1 MPGDTHRVAILGQ
14 TGSGKT
20 MAGIWHLSRR
30 RFDRMPWIIFDFK
43 GDEHIESLPARE
55 LKITRHPPTSPGLY
69 VVRPMPGQEDEV
81 ETFLWRTWKNGRTG
95 LYFDEGYMVT
105 GSDAFR
111 AILTQGRS
119 KRLPAIIL
127 SQRPMWMDNFVFTEA
142 SFFQVFHLLY
152 KKDRDKV
159 DAFVNA
165 DMEKRLPDYHSWWYQ
180 VGRDKLSVLGP
191 VDHNRTVRR
200 IRNRTGKTIWV

>member
-1 MPGDTHRVAILGQ
+1 
-14 TGSGKT
+14 

-43 GDEHIESLPARE
+43 GDELIESLPARE
-55 LKITRHPPTSPGLY
+55 ISIRKAPPSSPGLY
-69 VVRPMPGQEDEV
+69 VVRPMPGQEDDV
-81 ETFLWRTWKNGRTG
+81 ESFLWKVWKKEKTG

-111 AILTQGRS
+111 SILTQGRS
-119 KRLPAIIL
+119 KRIPAIIL

-142 SFFQVFHLLY
+142 SFFQVFYLGY

-159 DAFVNA
+159 AAFVNA
-165 DMEKRLPDYHSWWYQ
+165 EMEERLPDYYSWWYH
-180 VGRDKLSVLGP
+180 VARDNLSVLGA
-191 VDHNRTVRR
+191 VDKSKALRR
-200 IRNRTGKTIWV
+200 IRNRAGKTIWV